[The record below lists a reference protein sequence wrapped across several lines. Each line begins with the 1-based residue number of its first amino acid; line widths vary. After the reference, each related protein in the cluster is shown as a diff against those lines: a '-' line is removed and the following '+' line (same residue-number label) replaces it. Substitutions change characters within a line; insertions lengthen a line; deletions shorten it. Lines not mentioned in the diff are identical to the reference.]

1 MEFTGE
7 RYIPI
12 ESSRDEISVEHLHR
26 YHSILPLVKDKVVLD
41 IACGEGYGSALMAKI
56 AKRVVG
62 VDISKECIEHATRK
76 YFSQCPNTR
85 FLQGSVEK
93 IPAENGS
100 LDVVIS
106 FETIEHVSGDGQQQF
121 LSEVKRVL
129 KKDGIFIISTPDKEN
144 YTERYQHE
152 NHFHVHELNRS
163 EFAELI
169 AAHFTNVHFMEQG
182 FEIVSTIIPSDYTSL
197 DAVRLINWQDKVQ
210 PKKGKYL
217 MAIASDQPVAG
228 AAVAS
233 LVLETDKD
241 YFSQIDRI
249 LELQDQVEDRTAW
262 ALRLDK
268 EREQHE
274 ATINDLKAQIYSFR
288 LQDIKELTAKIEA
301 IHQWHSAEAKQKQAE
316 IDELT
321 AAGKQQKELIDRLT
335 AEIEELQKRNS
346 ELQQK
351 EAEVLSMANQL
362 QEKDRLLQ
370 DLQFNFSLTRQQLS
384 DVNNKLVTI
393 YDSDGWKVLDRYY
406 TLKGKYLNEQSRH
419 YRLAKQTINFLR
431 NKKEAIAIP
440 PPPTVNRTGK
450 SKLVVRAIP
459 QFDNPT
465 VSIVIPVYN
474 AWEMNEKCIA
484 SIIEHTGDV
493 AYEVIVAD
501 DCSTDETKDISK
513 YFINVVHVRNE
524 QNLGFLKNCN
534 HAASYARG
542 KYIHFLNN
550 DTEVKTGWLS
560 SLVRLM
566 ESDAAIGMTGSK
578 LVYPDGKLQEAGG
591 IIWNDAS
598 GWNYGN
604 RQNPDMPE
612 FNYVKEVDYISGA
625 SMLVRKALWEELGG
639 FDECY
644 TPAYCEDSDLAFAVR
659 QKRYKVV
666 YQPLSEVVHYEG
678 YSHGSDS
685 AVSEIS
691 SIKEYQKIN
700 NQKFFEKWK
709 AVLQSEQFP
718 NAENVFWAKD
728 RSRGKKTLLMVDHYV
743 PQFDKDAGSRTT
755 LQYLELFVKLGYN
768 VKFLGE
774 NFYRH
779 EPYTTVLQQ
788 MGIEVLYGPWYRDNW
803 QQWFKENSEK
813 FDYIYLNRPH
823 ISINFIDFFKQYS
836 TAKIIYYGHDL
847 HFLREQKKYEV
858 EKDSAILEES
868 EKWKKIELYLFGK
881 SDVIL
886 TPSTD
891 EQVMIKKLDPQF
903 NVQLMRPYIYPAVQP
918 PQTNFSIRQDI
929 LFVGGFGHL
938 PNVDGVLWFVNEVW
952 PIIKAGIP
960 SARFIVAG
968 SNPPAA
974 VKALSS
980 NEILIRG
987 YVADDELER
996 LYSSCKLA
1004 VIPLRY
1010 GAGVKGKTVEAMRF
1024 GLPLITTQFG
1034 VEGLPGDYSFIHV
1047 ADSSGAFAEA
1057 TINLYRDE
1065 RALTC
1070 CSMKS
1075 VEYISNN
1082 FSEKVAQ
1089 DIIINALAT
1098 A

>member
-1 MEFTGE
+1 
-7 RYIPI
+7 
-12 ESSRDEISVEHLHR
+12 
-26 YHSILPLVKDKVVLD
+26 
-41 IACGEGYGSALMAKI
+41 
-56 AKRVVG
+56 
-62 VDISKECIEHATRK
+62 
-76 YFSQCPNTR
+76 
-85 FLQGSVEK
+85 
-93 IPAENGS
+93 
-100 LDVVIS
+100 
-106 FETIEHVSGDGQQQF
+106 
-121 LSEVKRVL
+121 
-129 KKDGIFIISTPDKEN
+129 
-144 YTERYQHE
+144 
-152 NHFHVHELNRS
+152 
-163 EFAELI
+163 
-169 AAHFTNVHFMEQG
+169 
-182 FEIVSTIIPSDYTSL
+182 
-197 DAVRLINWQDKVQ
+197 
-210 PKKGKYL
+210 
-217 MAIASDQPVAG
+217 
-228 AAVAS
+228 
-233 LVLETDKD
+233 
-241 YFSQIDRI
+241 
-249 LELQDQVEDRTAW
+249 
-262 ALRLDK
+262 
-268 EREQHE
+268 
-274 ATINDLKAQIYSFR
+274 
-288 LQDIKELTAKIEA
+288 
-301 IHQWHSAEAKQKQAE
+301 
-316 IDELT
+316 
-321 AAGKQQKELIDRLT
+321 
-335 AEIEELQKRNS
+335 
-346 ELQQK
+346 
-351 EAEVLSMANQL
+351 
-362 QEKDRLLQ
+362 
-370 DLQFNFSLTRQQLS
+370 
-384 DVNNKLVTI
+384 
-393 YDSDGWKVLDRYY
+393 
-406 TLKGKYLNEQSRH
+406 
-419 YRLAKQTINFLR
+419 
-431 NKKEAIAIP
+431 
-440 PPPTVNRTGK
+440 
-450 SKLVVRAIP
+450 
-459 QFDNPT
+459 
-465 VSIVIPVYN
+465 
-474 AWEMNEKCIA
+474 
-484 SIIEHTGDV
+484 
-493 AYEVIVAD
+493 
-501 DCSTDETKDISK
+501 
-513 YFINVVHVRNE
+513 
-524 QNLGFLKNCN
+524 
-534 HAASYARG
+534 
-542 KYIHFLNN
+542 
-550 DTEVKTGWLS
+550 
-560 SLVRLM
+560 
-566 ESDAAIGMTGSK
+566 
-578 LVYPDGKLQEAGG
+578 
-591 IIWNDAS
+591 
-598 GWNYGN
+598 
-604 RQNPDMPE
+604 
-612 FNYVKEVDYISGA
+612 
-625 SMLVRKALWEELGG
+625 
-639 FDECY
+639 
-644 TPAYCEDSDLAFAVR
+644 LAFAVR